1 MLPIWC
7 ARHQFFVIQQQI
19 CLSDVLTSIWVYFRE
34 LACRVEENP
43 ITGRSLIARINSL
56 FCRLGNLAQNP
67 GKCRVFGCRYRAQRH
82 ANASFP
88 CIFPIF
94 PIEQGNGG
102 GFAGDCPLRHLLR
115 DEHSPVPVQPLKSPG
130 TARFGAP
137 TC

>member
-7 ARHQFFVIQQQI
+7 ARHQLPSSSSKFV
-19 CLSDVLTSIWVYFRE
+19 CHVLTSIWVY
-34 LACRVEENP
+34 LDQLGRVEEKP

-88 CIFPIF
+88 CIFPI
-94 PIEQGNGG
+94 EQGNGG

-115 DEHSPVPVQPLKSPG
+115 DQFSPVPVQLLKSPG
-130 TARFGAP
+130 TARFGVP